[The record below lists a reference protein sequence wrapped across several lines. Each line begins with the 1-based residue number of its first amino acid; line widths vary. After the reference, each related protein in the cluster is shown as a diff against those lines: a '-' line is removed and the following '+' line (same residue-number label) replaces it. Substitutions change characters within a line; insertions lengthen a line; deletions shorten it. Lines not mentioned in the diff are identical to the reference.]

1 MEKEVLHSFYLRGFL
16 RGFLREDYNPVLDAS
31 MSKDGI
37 VGRQAQHIATHSR
50 LEW

>member
-1 MEKEVLHSFYLRGFL
+1 MLENEVLHSVYIRRGFL
-16 RGFLREDYNPVLDAS
+16 KEDYKPVLDAS

-50 LEW
+50 LE